1 MSKKSK
7 VYTEIVET
15 IEDRSWLEPFALKLQ
30 EISHEAYIAAIK
42 NARSKI
48 SRRYL
53 DSEFHAG
60 LGAIQ
65 EALTTWLDYIEQS
78 AIKEDRDD

>member
-1 MSKKSK
+1 MIKKEP
-7 VYTEIVET
+7 EILET
-15 IEDRSWLEPFALKLQ
+15 IEDRSWLEPFTLKLQ
-30 EISHEAYIAAIK
+30 EIMHESFAAAVI
-42 NARSKI
+42 NARNKKA
-48 SRRYL
+48 RRYL

-78 AIKEDRDD
+78 AIKEDRD